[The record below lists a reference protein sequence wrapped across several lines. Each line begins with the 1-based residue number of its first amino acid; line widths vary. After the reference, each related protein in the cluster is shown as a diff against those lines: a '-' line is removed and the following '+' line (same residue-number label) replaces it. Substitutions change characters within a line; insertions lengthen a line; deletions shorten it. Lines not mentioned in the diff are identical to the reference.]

1 MRIAT
6 LVAGLSLALAS
17 PALADNAATTYGPTG
32 PLPSVLNPD
41 QPRGIAVG
49 AELLANDPRL
59 EHLPTSAYSVETRSM
74 AGAEV
79 QVAERVDPTSGVT
92 PGENTAEGSANVQAS
107 GTTGANGA
115 VDGAVDVDGS
125 VQGSAD
131 AEASVR

>member
-6 LVAGLSLALAS
+6 LIAGLSLALAT

-41 QPRGIAVG
+41 EPRGIAVG
-49 AELLANDPRL
+49 AELMANDPRL
-59 EHLPTSAYSVETRSM
+59 KRLPTSAYSLEARSTT
-74 AGAEV
+74 GAET
-79 QVAERVDPTSGVT
+79 QFSERVDPTSGVT

-107 GTTGANGA
+107 E
-115 VDGAVDVDGS
+115 GAVDVEGS
-125 VQGSAD
+125 AGASAD